1 MDESISNHHHP
12 NASMDYHSSLMLG
25 THSNIFTTNDLPVD
39 DHRDYNVSLPIV
51 DNIIGNDDDDEVN
64 DEDGD
69 DNNDI
74 STRLVLSRMERVVAS
89 IIAAL
94 DAMTVPEMVQYHHP
108 IVEPVTSDTEQPLNV
123 MKKRFSIQQ
132 SRSFTSMLLVIAY
145 CHALLQSTDDYGR
158 TRSTTT
164 REVYYYY
171 VTHFRSQ
178 RECDTA
184 IWDVCTL
191 LQVPRHSLGL
201 QASSRGWFCGDVQ
214 LLDIHDGKPQWNGH
228 SYRGEQGCPISSDWV
243 LPSKKRSFR
252 LDPATTATSIVVVE
266 KEGIY
271 QRLVQD
277 GFCYTHQC
285 ILVTG
290 KGFPDLATRACVYT
304 LHRQLHLPVFGLA
317 DCDPFGVAV
326 LNCYFG
332 GTMETTTTLSNG
344 RGSSDRYAVPIQ
356 WLGLRPS
363 QVQYLSQPTTFY
375 NVSYPSLPSAV
386 FQQLTDIDRKR
397 LMDHFWNEQHPF
409 ILDQH
414 PARLQETHEM
424 ISMKVELEA
433 LYWLGMDFCSRFVGF
448 LLETNQHQRRFF
460 RRHQQSVDLNHEIT
474 ETDDFDWS
482 WMDII

>member
-1 MDESISNHHHP
+1 MSNHTNTEYNDGIITDNHEY
-12 NASMDYHSSLMLG
+12 DLR
-25 THSNIFTTNDLPVD
+25 NILTNNNFVD
-39 DHRDYNVSLPIV
+39 CYNRTSVP
-51 DNIIGNDDDDEVN
+51 IIGTISHSDDDDS
-64 DEDGD
+64 
-69 DNNDI
+69 DNEI
-74 STRLVLSRMERVVAS
+74 STRHVLLRMECVVVS

-94 DAMTVPEMVQYHHP
+94 DEMVIPEMVQYDHQTVP
-108 IVEPVTSDTEQPLNV
+108 PETSEAEKSLNV

-145 CHALLQSTDDYGR
+145 CHSLLQSTDDYGR

-171 VTHFRSQ
+171 ITHFRSQ

-214 LLDIHDGKPQWNGH
+214 LVDIHNGTPQWNGH
-228 SYRGEQGCPISSDWV
+228 TYRGEQGCPISSDWL
-243 LPSKKRSFR
+243 LPSKNRSFT
-252 LDPATTATSIVVVE
+252 LDRTTTAMCIVVIE

-277 GFCYTHQC
+277 GFCYKHRC

-304 LHRQLHLPVFGLA
+304 LHHILHLPVYGLA

-326 LNCYFG
+326 LNCYLG
-332 GTMETTTTLSNG
+332 GTVDTATTGNG
-344 RGSSDRYAVPIQ
+344 RGDRYTVPIQ

-363 QVQYLSQPTTFY
+363 QVQYLSQPTSFY
-375 NVSYPSLPSAV
+375 DVSYPALPSAV
-386 FQQLTDIDRKR
+386 FQTLTDIDRKR
-397 LMDHFWNEQHPF
+397 LIDHFWNEQHPF
-409 ILDQH
+409 IMDQH

-424 ISMKVELEA
+424 ISKKVELEA
-433 LYWLGMDFCSRFVGF
+433 LYWLGMDFCSMFVGF
-448 LLETNQHQRRFF
+448 LLETNLNQLHC
-460 RRHQQSVDLNHEIT
+460 HHKLDEINHEIT
-474 ETDDFDWS
+474 DTEEVEWN